1 MSNQNSKYSRVQHN
15 SAENPSHN
23 HRFAR
28 ILKRI
33 FLTIL
38 VVLVIG
44 IAAGSALFFYYV
56 KSAPVL
62 STSKLSSPGS
72 TVIYDSNNKKIM
84 SLGADNRTVISED
97 NIPQQLKDAI
107 VSVEDRQ
114 FYQQKGIDP
123 KRILGAFLNNI
134 TPGAGIQ
141 GGSTI
146 DQQLIKLSYFSTA
159 SSERTLK
166 RKAQEA
172 WLAVQLDKQY
182 SKDQILTFYVN
193 KVFMGYGNY
202 GMETAAKFY
211 FGKSLKDLDLAQT
224 ALIAGIPNAPSS
236 YNPYSNP
243 KLATERRN
251 EVLRSMYAN
260 HKISLDQEKQAQAED
275 INTGLLPV
283 HQNNVE
289 DSEKAKI
296 ADPYVKEV
304 IQDAEAKGY
313 NPFTQCLKIYTN
325 LNMDIQEKLYE
336 IANTNN
342 YVYFPN
348 NKIQIA
354 STIINPNNGNV
365 VAMIG
370 GRKLEN
376 VTFGLNRATQTD
388 RTDGSTAK
396 PLVDYGPAIEN
407 KQWATY
413 HMLKDEPFNYP
424 GSGTALFDF
433 DHKYEGKMTM
443 REALIESRNIPA
455 IRALESVGL
464 QKSYKFLQGLGFNYK
479 SGINYSYG
487 IGLPSSTL
495 QNAAAYAAFAN
506 GGTYYKPQYINA
518 IETPDGTVKQYS
530 SNGKRAMQ
538 ASTAYMIT
546 DMLKQVISSPKGTGK
561 AANIPGLYQ
570 AGKTGTNA
578 YPSDIANKFP
588 SNAIMDSWFNGYTK
602 NYSVSVWLGYD
613 HQYQTGNYMTQS
625 VADLASEFYKQIMEY
640 ISEDVSNSDWTKPSN
655 VFVKYI
661 NGTRQLYLAGSQPPS
676 SEVYSK
682 SKSDIMKFSK
692 VFSKLDGNSDN
703 QNQDQDQPDS
713 DANQPDNNQP
723 SDQQQNNNNGQNNNN
738 NNDNNNGQNNNDQ
751 NNNQNNNNNQN
762 TQNNNNQTPNN
773 NNNQQDSGQH

>member
-1 MSNQNSKYSRVQHN
+1 MNNQNSNYSRMQHHSN
-15 SAENPSHN
+15 GNTSQN
-23 HRFAR
+23 HKIGRIIKR
-28 ILKRI
+28 IL
-33 FLTIL
+33 LTIL
-38 VVLVIG
+38 VLLVIG

-56 KSAPVL
+56 KSAPALV
-62 STSKLSSPGS
+62 TNKLSSTGS

-84 SLGADNRTVISED
+84 SLGSNNRTVINEND
-97 NIPQQLKDAI
+97 VPQQLKDAI

-123 KRILGAFLNNI
+123 KRILGAFLNNL
-134 TPGAGIQ
+134 TPGSGIQ

-159 SSERTLK
+159 NSERTLK

-172 WLAVQLDKQY
+172 WLALQLDEQY
-182 SKDQILTFYVN
+182 SKDQILTFYIN

-211 FGKSLKDLDLAQT
+211 YNKSLKDLDLAQT

-251 EVLRSMYAN
+251 EVLRSMYNN
-260 HKISLDQEKQAQAED
+260 HKISLNQEKQAQAEN
-275 INTGLLPV
+275 INNGLLPV

-289 DSEKAKI
+289 NSEKAKV
-296 ADPYVKEV
+296 ADPYIKEV
-304 IQDAEAKGY
+304 IQDIEAKGY
-313 NPFTQCLKIYTN
+313 NPFTQGLKIYTN
-325 LNMDIQEKLYE
+325 LNMNIQEKLYE

-342 YVYFPN
+342 YVSFPN
-348 NKIQIA
+348 DKIQIA
-354 STIINPNNGNV
+354 STVINPNNGNV

-370 GRKLEN
+370 GRKLGN

-396 PLVDYGPAIEN
+396 PLADYGPAIEN

-413 HMLKDEPFNYP
+413 HILKDDPFNYP
-424 GSGTALFDF
+424 GSGTPLYDF
-433 DHKYEGKMTM
+433 DHKYKGKMTM
-443 REALIESRNIPA
+443 RDALIESRNIPA
-455 IRALESVGL
+455 IRALQSVGL
-464 QKSYKFLQGLGFNYK
+464 QKSNKFLQGLGFNFK
-479 SGINYSYG
+479 DGINYAYG

-530 SNGKRAMQ
+530 SSGSRAMQ

-546 DMLKQVISSPKGTGK
+546 DMLKQVITSPKGTGK

-602 NYSVSVWLGYD
+602 NYSISVWLGYD
-613 HQYQTGNYMTQS
+613 HQYQPGNYMTQS

-640 ISEDVSNSDWTKPSN
+640 VSEDVSNTDWTKPSN

-682 SKSDIMKFSK
+682 SKNDIMKFSK
-692 VFSKLDGNSDN
+692 VFSKLEDHSNSHNQN
-703 QNQDQDQPDS
+703 QNQDQDQSNSDS
-713 DANQPDNNQP
+713 NQSNNNQPDNDQSSNQQQDN
-723 SDQQQNNNNGQNNNN
+723 SDQNNNSNNNDNNNN
-738 NNDNNNGQNNNDQ
+738 NNDNNNG
-751 NNNQNNNNNQN
+751 NNNQNNNNQA
-762 TQNNNNQTPNN
+762 QNN
-773 NNNQQDSGQH
+773 NNNQQ